1 MERYSKILQ
10 TVSDSEVMTKRWLDY
25 QSDFDYARNILF
37 SDICATTKEILDSLN
52 I

>member
-1 MERYSKILQ
+1 MERYSEILQ